1 MSAATVEEPSGS
13 RVQAVIAVL
22 VSFLGLGLGQL
33 YAGWPRR
40 ALAVLVASVV
50 LLAAWGSLAASGPPA
65 FAVLVVAAVA
75 LVLAVLVDSARC
87 GYRHRLL
94 HRSRAVRVALG
105 VLYVLVANLLL
116 SYEALLIRNAWVEP
130 FVIPAG
136 SVDMIPTLLPGD
148 YFLLDHRAFVEQ
160 APRVGDVVVV
170 TWPHIGDAS
179 LVRRVAALPGD
190 AVVHDAASKRI
201 LVNGKA
207 IYGSATDFG
216 FEPGSVD
223 SGNYFLLCDDLGCS
237 RDSRMDGD
245 APRELIHGRAI
256 FIYFSRDPATSEV
269 RWDRMGRLI
278 E

>member
-1 MSAATVEEPSGS
+1 MSTAVVDEPSGR
-13 RVQAVIAVL
+13 RVHAVIAVL
-22 VSFLGLGLGQL
+22 VSLLGVGLGQL
-33 YAGWPRR
+33 YAGWPRAAFGWLLAS
-40 ALAVLVASVV
+40 ALLI
-50 LLAAWGSLAASGPPA
+50 AAWGALAASGPPA

-75 LVLAVLVDSARC
+75 FGFGVLIDSARC

-94 HRSRAVRVALG
+94 HRSRSVRVALC
-105 VLYVLVANLLL
+105 VLYVLAANLLL
-116 SYEALLIRNAWVEP
+116 SYEALLIRRAWVEP
-130 FVIPAG
+130 FVIPAR

-160 APRVGDVVVV
+160 GPRVGDVVVV

-190 AVVHDAASKRI
+190 VVEHDAASKQI

-207 IYGSATDFG
+207 VYGSATDFA
-216 FEPGSVD
+216 FEPGTVD
-223 SGNYFLLCDDLGCS
+223 SGNYFLLCDDLECS

-245 APRELIHGRAI
+245 APRDLIYGRAT
-256 FIYFSRDPATSEV
+256 FIYFSRDPATSEI
-269 RWDRMGRLI
+269 RWDRMGLSI